1 MARQS
6 DDGMARFEALKLV
19 APSLNVERPGR
30 CVGPGRGRRD
40 GWFRSRGAGGDRPA
54 LALMPPDVLRPLW
67 RDWLRE
73 QAPGKRPE
81 LCRDLAAMMPV
92 VTALGGPEAVMGLA
106 RAVRDVGR
114 WWP

>member
-19 APSLNVERPGR
+19 APSLSVGDLVDALGRAGRER
-30 CVGPGRGRRD
+30 D
-40 GWFRSRGAGGDRPA
+40 AWFDYEALGAIAEA
-54 LALMPPDVLRPLW
+54 LALLPPDVLRPLW

-73 QAPGKRPE
+73 RAPGKRPE

-92 VTALGGPEAVMGLA
+92 VMALGGPEAVMGLA
-106 RAVRDVGR
+106 RAVNDVGR